1 VALSAAAMIPL
12 WLRRRRLLMGLRD
25 AGGHLSLLFRQ
36 PGRLAAMALSSMG
49 TTAVLSLGFAVTV
62 NALSDTRQVPP
73 VGALIVV
80 YLVASAIGGATPLPA
95 FVGVTEAALV
105 AGLTFLHVPM
115 LTAVVA
121 TVVFRGIAFWA
132 PVPLGVAA
140 ARRLRSAQL
149 L

>member
-1 VALSAAAMIPL
+1 
-12 WLRRRRLLMGLRD
+12 
-25 AGGHLSLLFRQ
+25 
-36 PGRLAAMALSSMG
+36 
-49 TTAVLSLGFAVTV
+49 
-62 NALSDTRQVPP
+62 
-73 VGALIVV
+73 
-80 YLVASAIGGATPLPA
+80 
-95 FVGVTEAALV
+95 
-105 AGLTFLHVPM
+105 VPM